1 MSKDFAIKCPTQG
14 ICHHTDEQHEHDE
27 MDVAAVH
34 DFIHGIREFYTLGAG
49 SANVCSA
56 HLVRLW
62 SHAAS
67 SSNKTPAPQSNL
79 CSHCAHT
86 FA

>member
-1 MSKDFAIKCPTQG
+1 MVRVIKLMSKDFAIKCPTQG

-34 DFIHGIREFYTLGAG
+34 DFIHGIREFYTLAAG

-56 HLVRLW
+56 HLVRLGP
-62 SHAAS
+62 SYCFF
-67 SSNKTPAPQSNL
+67 QQ
-79 CSHCAHT
+79 
-86 FA
+86 